1 MKTMRIEDGT
11 VIPEDEALAWIAKHL
26 KGLKYEIVD
35 TEELEDPA
43 DEPFDMF
50 EEMTP
55 EEAAQ
60 IVKPHVVIADPVFR
74 KHKKK
79 AKSSTAIVEE
89 KLPEA
94 PVFEPPAVPQVR
106 STDFTDDL

>member
-1 MKTMRIEDGT
+1 MKTLRIEDGT
-11 VIPEDEALAWIAKHL
+11 LIPEDEALAWIVKHL

-50 EEMTP
+50 EEITP

-60 IVKPHVVIADPVFR
+60 IVKPKDPVFR
-74 KHKKK
+74 KHKEK
-79 AKSSTAIVEE
+79 AKTSTAIVEE

-94 PVFEPPAVPQVR
+94 PVFEPIPTPAAR
-106 STDFTDDL
+106 NTDFTDDL